1 MDISH
6 WLILTDV
13 IRDLKR
19 CISVRMLLATLEK
32 AACHSTYMSMSFSS
46 AVTAFIYHHIFMFYN
61 SAVTALIC
69 HYSQTGFVVFLYP
82 ISMTFCQCM
91 IYPNPGLVGQHHV
104 GFYDPK
110 MMDQSLPRLHL
121 CSGVPQLQALGDMA
135 IDFGMGF
142 E

>member
-1 MDISH
+1 MSQHLHVHVFQQCCDCVYISPYFH
-6 WLILTDV
+6 V
-13 IRDLKR
+13 
-19 CISVRMLLATLEK
+19 
-32 AACHSTYMSMSFSS
+32 
-46 AVTAFIYHHIFMFYN
+46 YN